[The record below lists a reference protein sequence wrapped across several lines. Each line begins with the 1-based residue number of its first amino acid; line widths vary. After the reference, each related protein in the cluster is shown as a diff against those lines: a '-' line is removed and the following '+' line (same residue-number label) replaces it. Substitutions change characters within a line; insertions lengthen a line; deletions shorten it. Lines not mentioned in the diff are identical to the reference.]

1 MADGR
6 EWRSEVGD
14 VLGNVFSR
22 LISLGPCGKVQLEMR
37 FWNWFRSI
45 FTWRRKT
52 VEFIAVLAR
61 GEAALT
67 RRVDELAE
75 LHADLVRQ
83 IAIQQAETAKQLA
96 DIRAIVTQL
105 GKQAKV
111 KPTIA
116 GNMAE
121 IRRFMGDTDE

>member
-1 MADGR
+1 M
-6 EWRSEVGD
+6 
-14 VLGNVFSR
+14 
-22 LISLGPCGKVQLEMR
+22 
-37 FWNWFRSI
+37 
-45 FTWRRKT
+45 
-52 VEFIAVLAR
+52 EFIAVLAR